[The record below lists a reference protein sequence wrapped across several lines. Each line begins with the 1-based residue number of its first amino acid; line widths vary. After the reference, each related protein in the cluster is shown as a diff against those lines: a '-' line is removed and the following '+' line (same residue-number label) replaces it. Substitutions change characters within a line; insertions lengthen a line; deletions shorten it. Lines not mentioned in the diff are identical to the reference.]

1 MEIVWIVMK
10 DEGYGYK
17 PEGAC
22 SSKEKADS
30 YIAACEEMY
39 GYEERKIFPCRID
52 EILDDVASD
61 IEQSIGHYDK
71 MKTLLEHLKEES

>member
-1 MEIVWIVMK
+1 MENVWIVIK
-10 DEGYGYK
+10 DEGYGC
-17 PEGAC
+17 EIVGAC

-30 YIAACEEMY
+30 YIAACDEMY

-61 IEQSIGHYDK
+61 IEQLLGNYDK

>member
-1 MEIVWIVMK
+1 MEIVWIVIK

-17 PEGAC
+17 VEGVC

-39 GYEERKIFPCRID
+39 GYEERKVVSCRID
-52 EILDDVASD
+52 EILNDVAAD
-61 IEQSIGHYDK
+61 IEQSLGHYDK